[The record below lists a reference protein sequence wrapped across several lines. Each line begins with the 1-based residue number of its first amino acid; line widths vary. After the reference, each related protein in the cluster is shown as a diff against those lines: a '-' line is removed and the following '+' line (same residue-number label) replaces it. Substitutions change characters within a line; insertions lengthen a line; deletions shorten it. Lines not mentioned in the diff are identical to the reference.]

1 MAEALAGKTRIAV
14 ISFIDLYDKV
24 KRNFPEAERVARED
38 RIALG
43 REIINIASACGMT
56 VRPCAEGDEL
66 APYGADCGGCMTIP
80 DYERAIFVFL
90 PSELEAMQT
99 ETEANG
105 TEMTFCGQ
113 FGDWQVY
120 TSSKQLMYPI
130 TETIDFK
137 PEYN

>member
-1 MAEALAGKTRIAV
+1 MALSTDGALTAGCWEDEV
-14 ISFIDLYDKV
+14 IFKLS
-24 KRNFPEAERVARED
+24 PH
-38 RIALG
+38 
-43 REIINIASACGMT
+43 INIRDVYLLS
-56 VRPCAEGDEL
+56 
-66 APYGADCGGCMTIP
+66 

-90 PSELEAMQT
+90 PTELEAMQT

-105 TEMTFCGQ
+105 TEMTFRGQ

-120 TSSKQLMYPI
+120 TASKQLMYPI